1 MSQLGEFI
9 ATIQNNQDV
18 RTAEL
23 EARLAQ
29 LEGKEECGCAETI
42 TALEERLATLE
53 SKEECGCAE
62 TITALEE
69 RLATLESKEE
79 CGCAETITA
88 LEERLATLE
97 SKEECGCA
105 ETITALEERL
115 ATLESK
121 EECGCGSYDE
131 LLASYEERISAL
143 EGNTGGSTE
152 GEGEGGS
159 TEGEG
164 GSTEGE
170 GEGGSTEG
178 EGGSTEPMTASQALA
193 KYNHLIGFFYNGF
206 DNANHA
212 TFMSVNDHKYAKG
225 DSRSYI
231 ADPFSSNTVAALLNA
246 NKGDI
251 VKVYTPDLQEIE
263 IIADSTS
270 PYFVCLGNAM
280 DFYAFGNVATKE
292 VYCYYI
298 DSDNMT
304 VSPCTNET
312 FIAKWGNSDALGL

>member
-143 EGNTGGSTE
+143 EGNTGGGGDDS
-152 GEGEGGS
+152 GS
-159 TEGEG
+159 TEGEEMG
-164 GSTEGE
+164 AYPVAIVKTGAIAADGKIYALPKEGTAVAYFRPYTSSIVYEASNEFGSKKAAQLLENADYPTYALMSDNSLISISTVEDIGMDPNSDEDILIKYIPCNSVNPSVNLYLINGE
-170 GEGGSTEG
+170 RYGVRFG
-178 EGGSTEPMTASQALA
+178 A
-193 KYNHLIGFFYNGF
+193 KYASTIDANSSSYDHHFNALQDKIDELI
-206 DNANHA
+206 
-212 TFMSVNDHKYAKG
+212 V
-225 DSRSYI
+225 
-231 ADPFSSNTVAALLNA
+231 
-246 NKGDI
+246 
-251 VKVYTPDLQEIE
+251 
-263 IIADSTS
+263 
-270 PYFVCLGNAM
+270 
-280 DFYAFGNVATKE
+280 
-292 VYCYYI
+292 
-298 DSDNMT
+298 
-304 VSPCTNET
+304 
-312 FIAKWGNSDALGL
+312 